1 MNPEKNTF
9 DQKIFKGLLIQGKL
23 LEGIAYLKDYPEKN
37 ALVEKY
43 NDLFR
48 EIDPVYGFRMESEAI
63 YNLLKIFHAYYRR
76 VFWEEGDLTEAEKI
90 LYSAIR
96 EAAGISQ
103 ESVVENDNLD
113 ALIGDLV
120 NKEGYE
126 YLGGMTSGYYGP
138 YIWKETK
145 PVQYEVELPEGRRSL
160 TVNMMDGFV
169 SRSWL
174 DYISFGETGT
184 GGWANEGGIYC
195 VESLY
200 KDDLL
205 KPQFQISFLK
215 HESQHQA
222 DLERYGDIHAKDL
235 EYRAK
240 LVELIYYP
248 DLSIFEGLLREADGE
263 NKENAHCYASYAIIR
278 ELSRKVFAKEYV
290 EDFQLWKEK
299 LPMIQ
304 SCARELLDSH
314 TKSADQRMGDL
325 IDLI

>member
-1 MNPEKNTF
+1 MNPVNNEFNP
-9 DQKIFKGLLIQGKL
+9 KIFKGLLIQGKL
-23 LEGIAYLKDYPEKN
+23 LEGIAYLKEYPDKN
-37 ALVEKY
+37 ELVEKY

-48 EIDPVYGFRMESEAI
+48 EDDPVYGFINVSELI
-63 YNLLKIFHAYYRR
+63 SSLLKIFHDYYRR
-76 VFWEEGDLTEAEKI
+76 VFWKNEDLVEAEKT
-90 LYSAIR
+90 LYSSLKEI
-96 EAAGISQ
+96 AGIPQDSLI
-103 ESVVENDNLD
+103 ENDNLD
-113 ALIGDLV
+113 ELISDLV
-120 NKEGYE
+120 NNEGYE

-145 PVQYEVELPEGRRSL
+145 KVQYEVLLPEGRRSL
-160 TVNMMDGFV
+160 TVNMMDGFI

-184 GGWANEGGIYC
+184 GGWANEGGLYC
-195 VESLY
+195 VERLY
-200 KDDLL
+200 KNVFL

-222 DLERYGDIHAKDL
+222 DLERYGDIHTKDL

-248 DLSIFEGLLREADGE
+248 DLSLFEGIMREADGE
-263 NKENAHCYASYAIIR
+263 NKENAHSYASYVIIR
-278 ELSRKVFAKEYV
+278 DLSRKIFQEDYV
-290 EDFQLWKEK
+290 AELELWKEK

-304 SCARELLDSH
+304 SYAKELLDAH
-314 TKSADQRMGDL
+314 TKLADRGIGDL

>member
-23 LEGIAYLKDYPEKN
+23 LEGIAYLKEYPEQN

-48 EIDPVYGFRMESEAI
+48 EIDPVYGFSSTSEMI
-63 YNLLKIFHAYYRR
+63 SNILILFHKYYRKI
-76 VFWEEGDLTEAEKI
+76 FWEESDLIKEEEM
-90 LYSAIR
+90 LYSSIR
-96 EAAGISQ
+96 EIAGISQ
-103 ESVVENDNLD
+103 ESMIENDKLD
-113 ALIGDLV
+113 DLIAEIV
-120 NKEGYE
+120 KNEGFE

-145 PVQYEVELPEGRRSL
+145 PVQYEVELPEGSRSL
-160 TVNMMDGFV
+160 TINMMDGFI

-184 GGWANEGGIYC
+184 GGWANEGGIFC
-195 VESLY
+195 VERLY
-200 KDDLL
+200 KDDFL
-205 KPQFQISFLK
+205 KPQFQVSFLK

-222 DLERYGDIHAKDL
+222 DLERYGDIHTKDL

-248 DLSIFEGLLREADGE
+248 DLSLFEGLMREADGE
-263 NKENAHCYASYAIIR
+263 NKENAHSYASYVIVR
-278 ELSRKVFAKEYV
+278 DLSRKVFQEEYV
-290 EDFQLWKEK
+290 GELQLWDGK
-299 LPMIQ
+299 LSMMK
-304 SCARELLDSH
+304 SYAWELLDSH
-314 TKSADQRMGDL
+314 TKLADETIGSL

>member
-1 MNPEKNTF
+1 MNPVNNEFNP
-9 DQKIFKGLLIQGKL
+9 KIFKGLLIQGKL
-23 LEGIAYLKDYPEKN
+23 IEGISYLKEYPEKN
-37 ALVEKY
+37 ALVQKY

-48 EIDPVYGFRMESEAI
+48 DVDPVYGFNLASELI
-63 YNLLKIFHAYYRR
+63 SNILKTFHDYYRR
-76 VFWEEGDLTEAEKI
+76 VFWENGDLIQAESI
-90 LYSAIR
+90 LYTSLLEI
-96 EAAGISQ
+96 AGIKQ
-103 ESVVENDNLD
+103 EDTIEKEKLD
-113 ALIGDLV
+113 DLIGDLV
-120 NKEGYE
+120 RNEGFE

-138 YIWKETK
+138 YIWKDTK
-145 PVQYEVELPEGRRSL
+145 KVIYEVDLPLGTQFF
-160 TVNMMDGFV
+160 TVNMMDDFV

-195 VESLY
+195 VERLY

-222 DLERYGDIHAKDL
+222 DLERYGDIHTKDL

-248 DLSIFEGLLREADGE
+248 DLSLFEGIMREADGE
-263 NKENAHCYASYAIIR
+263 NKENAHSYASYIIIR
-278 ELSRKVFAKEYV
+278 DLSRKIFQEDYV
-290 EDFQLWKEK
+290 AELELWKEK

-304 SCARELLDSH
+304 SCAKELLDAH
-314 TKSADQRMGDL
+314 TKLADRGIGDL

>member
-1 MNPEKNTF
+1 MNPEKNGF

-23 LEGIAYLKDYPEKN
+23 IEGIAYLKEYPEKN
-37 ALVEKY
+37 EIVEKY
-43 NDLFR
+43 NNLFR
-48 EIDPVYGFRMESEAI
+48 EVDPVYGFIKASELI
-63 YNLLKIFHAYYRR
+63 SNLLKSFHDYYRR
-76 VFWEEGDLTEAEKI
+76 VFWIHDDLTDAEKI
-90 LYSAIR
+90 LYSSLR
-96 EAAGISQ
+96 EIAGLSQ
-103 ESVVENDNLD
+103 ESKIENDKLD
-113 ALIGDLV
+113 DLIGDQV
-120 NKEGYE
+120 RKEGFE

-145 PVQYEVELPEGRRSL
+145 PIQYEVELPEGRQSL

-184 GGWANEGGIYC
+184 GGWANEGGLYC
-195 VESLY
+195 VERLY
-200 KDDLL
+200 KDDFL

-215 HESQHQA
+215 HESQHKA
-222 DLERYGDIHAKDL
+222 DFERYGDIQSKDL

-263 NKENAHCYASYAIIR
+263 NKENAHCYASYVIIR
-278 ELSRKVFAKEYV
+278 ELSRKIFEEDYV
-290 EDFQLWKEK
+290 EEFQLWKDK

-314 TKSADQRMGDL
+314 TKSADQVMGSS